1 MRLPPFPGSVLL
13 LLASATSV
21 RAQTTPARPDLPLLP
36 TRSITLD
43 TDEGSWISLDVSPDG
58 RTIVFDLLGDLY
70 TLPLAGGTATVL
82 TRGMMYDA
90 QPRFSPDGRLVVFTS
105 DRDGGDNV
113 WTIDLATK
121 ATKQITKG
129 KTNRY
134 RSPEWTPDG
143 QYIVVSRAPAPI
155 GPSKPWM
162 FHRDGGTGVQLVR
175 DPSPLP
181 NGAWPLNLMGA
192 AFGKDDRYIWF
203 AQRNGAW
210 EYNAAFPQFQ
220 LVTFDRQ
227 TGRRDTRA
235 NLLGGAIRPALSPDG
250 RYLAYGSRFEAQTG
264 LRIRDFETGD
274 ERWLA
279 YPVQRDEQES
289 VASLDALPG
298 FSFTPDSKAIIA
310 SYGGKIWRVPVD
322 GSTQTPIPFR
332 VQATVEMGPKLAFN
346 YRVSD
351 SAQFIV
357 RQIRDAVPSPN
368 GRQLAFV
375 AMDKLYLMDFPGGT
389 PRRLSDMDGTQAQPA
404 WSRDGQ
410 WIAFVSWT
418 KQGGQVWKVR
428 ASGGAPAQVTQ
439 SRGMYSQPVW
449 SPDGSRIVVTRSPAQ
464 PVLEEGGF
472 IGAAEFVWVP
482 ANGGQAT
489 LIAPTGGRSGAHFAQ
504 DSARIY
510 LYGGGSGL
518 VSIRWDGTD
527 ERTHVR
533 ITGARGPEATAAS
546 TAASARLS
554 PNGDNVLT
562 QVGNDLFVFPLIESG
577 EPPTINLASLD
588 NSEVPVRR
596 LTEVGGQFPTWSGDG
611 RRAHWSIGNSHFVYD
626 LDRARQIDDS
636 VAAAASSVPAAAPS
650 APTAPAASSAP
661 RYQPTETKIVIR
673 AQRDVPQGTAVFRG
687 ARIVTMKGDEVI
699 ARGDIVVRNNR
710 ILAVGPSGSV
720 QVPPG
725 ARSIDVSGKTIVP
738 GFVDTHAHLGLRGGI
753 HQQPWSYLA
762 NLAYGVTTTRD
773 PQTGTTDV
781 LSYEDLITAGEEM
794 GPRIYSTGP
803 GLFST
808 VYVPSGGEDIRD
820 LDHARRIMRRYSQYY
835 DTKTL
840 KMYIGGNRQQRQWIL
855 MAAHE
860 QNIMPTTEGA
870 LDTRYDMTMAI
881 DGYPGQEHAIP
892 LFPLY
897 KDVVQLFAQSGIA
910 YTPTLIV
917 SYNGPF
923 AENYFYTTENVYGD
937 PKLQRFTPYEELA
950 AKTRRRVRGQRGGG
964 NDAGWYQ
971 KDEYTFDEISKAAND
986 IVKAGGR
993 VGVGS
998 HGQLQG
1004 LGYHWEMWMLSM
1016 GGMSNHDVLRCATI
1030 FGAEAIG
1037 LSMDLGSLEAGKLA
1051 DFVVLDRNPLENIR
1065 NTNSV
1070 RMVMKNGRLYDGNT
1084 LDETYPRQRKAETV
1098 PGTPV
1103 TPRTAAGIRP

>member
-1 MRLPPFPGSVLL
+1 MRLFAAAVLSISGLTPEL
-13 LLASATSV
+13 LV
-21 RAQTTPARPDLPLLP
+21 AQAAPRPDLPLVP
-36 TRSITLD
+36 ARSIALD
-43 TDEGSWISLDVSPDG
+43 TDEGSWLSLDVSPDG

-70 TLPLAGGTATVL
+70 TLPITGGTATAL
-82 TRGMMYDA
+82 TKGMMYDA
-90 QPRFSPDGRLVVFTS
+90 QPRYSPDGQWILFTS

-113 WTIDLATK
+113 WTIEVATGK
-121 ATKQITKG
+121 TKQITKG
-129 KTNRY
+129 KSNRY

-143 QYIVVSRAPAPI
+143 NYIIVSRAPQPI

-162 FHRDGGTGVQLVR
+162 FHKDGGSGIQLVR
-175 DPSPLP
+175 DPAPLP
-181 NGAWPLNLMGA
+181 NGAFPLSLVGA
-192 AFGKDDRYIWF
+192 AFGKDDRYVWF
-203 AQRNGAW
+203 AQRFGAW
-210 EYNAAFPQFQ
+210 EYNAAFPQYQ

-235 NLLGGAIRPALSPDG
+235 NLLGGAFRPALSPDG
-250 RYLAYGSRFEAQTG
+250 RYLAYGSRYETETG
-264 LRIRDFETGD
+264 IRLRDFETGD

-279 YPVQRDEQES
+279 WPVQRDEQES

-298 FSFTPDSKAIIA
+298 FSFTPDSRAIFT
-310 SYGGKIWRVPVD
+310 SYGGRIWRVPVD
-322 GSTQTPIPFR
+322 GSAQTQIPFR
-332 VQATVEMGPKLAFN
+332 VQTNVDLGPKLAFN

-351 SAQFIV
+351 SAEFIV

-368 GRQLAFV
+368 GRQLAFI
-375 AMDKLYLMDFPGGT
+375 AMDKLYTMDLPGGT
-389 PRRLSDMDGTQAQPA
+389 PRRVSNVEGTQAQPA

-410 WIAFVSWT
+410 WIAYVSWT
-418 KQGGQVWKVR
+418 KAGGQLHKVA
-428 ASGGAPAQVTQ
+428 ASGGAPVQLTR
-439 SRGMYSQPVW
+439 SRAMYTQPVW

-464 PVLEEGGF
+464 PALEEGGF
-472 IGAAEFVWVP
+472 IGAAELVWVP
-482 ANGGQAT
+482 SSGGATT
-489 LIAPTGGRSGAHFAQ
+489 LIAPTSGRGGAHFAQ
-504 DSARIY
+504 DSSRIY
-510 LYGGGSGL
+510 LYSGGSGL

-527 ERTHVR
+527 ERTHLRV
-533 ITGARGPEATAAS
+533 TGARGPEATAAS
-546 TAASARLS
+546 PAAGARLS
-554 PNGDNVLT
+554 PTGDNVLV
-562 QVGNDLFVFPLIESG
+562 QVANDLYVLPLVESG
-577 EPPTINLASLD
+577 EPPTISLASPE
-588 NSEVPVRR
+588 NTEVPVRR
-596 LTEVGGQFPTWSGDG
+596 LTEIGGQFPAWSANG
-611 RRAHWSIGNSHFVYD
+611 RRVHWSIGNAHFVYD
-626 LDRARQIDDS
+626 LDRAKQFDDS
-636 VAAAASSVPAAAPS
+636 VSAVTPAPAPPPPAGALPAATPAQ
-650 APTAPAASSAP
+650 PAA
-661 RYQPTETKIVIR
+661 RYQPNESRIAIR
-673 AQRDVPQGTAVFRG
+673 VRRDTPEGTAVLRG

-699 ARGDIVVRNNR
+699 ASGDIVVRNNR
-710 ILAVGPSGSV
+710 IVAVGTNV
-720 QVPPG
+720 QVPQG
-725 ARSIDVSGKTIVP
+725 ARVIDVRGKTIVP
-738 GFVDTHAHLGLRGGI
+738 GFVDTHAHLGIRGGI
-753 HQQPWSYLA
+753 HKQPWAYLA

-773 PQTGTTDV
+773 PQTGSTDV
-781 LSYEDLITAGEEM
+781 LSYEDLVAAGDAV

-803 GLFST
+803 GLFSS
-808 VYVPSGGEDIRD
+808 VYQPGAGEEIRD
-820 LDHARRIMRRYSQYY
+820 QDHARRIMRRYSQYY

-855 MAAHE
+855 TAARE

-897 KDVVQLFAQSGIA
+897 KDVVSLFAQSGIA

-923 AENYFYTTENVYGD
+923 AENYFYATENVYGD

-950 AKTRRRVRGQRGGG
+950 AKARRRVRGQRGGG

-971 KDEYTFDEISKAAND
+971 KDEYTFDRISKAAND

-1016 GGMSNHDVLRCATI
+1016 GGMTNHDVLRCATI

-1037 LSMDLGSLEAGKLA
+1037 LSMDLGSIEAGKLA

-1084 LDETYPRQRKAETV
+1084 LDETWPRQRKAEQV
-1098 PGTPV
+1098 PGTPGRPV
-1103 TPRTAAGIRP
+1103 TGAGIR